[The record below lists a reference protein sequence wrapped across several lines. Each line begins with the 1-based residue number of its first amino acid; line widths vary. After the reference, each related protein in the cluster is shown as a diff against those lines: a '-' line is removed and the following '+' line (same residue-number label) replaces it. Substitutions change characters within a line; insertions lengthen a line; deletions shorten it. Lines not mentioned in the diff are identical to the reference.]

1 MGITYRQY
9 RRKQISVLVLTRKT
23 GERIWIGDD
32 VCVTVVKLAQGG
44 VRLGI
49 EAPPEMAV
57 VREELRDQMQ
67 RSADRSRTPV
77 IERRD
82 RR

>member
-32 VCVTVVKLAQGG
+32 ICVTVVKLAQGG